1 MHAIV
6 EKYNKLIQYSS
17 VILEKFEN
25 RKSNKPSEKKDKKE
39 SIVSKIA
46 RRVSQKE
53 EDMVC
58 MSKNRLKP
66 HLKHSTIKS

>member
-1 MHAIV
+1 MAEEKRKSHEDMHAIV

-46 RRVSQKE
+46 RRVS
-53 EDMVC
+53 
-58 MSKNRLKP
+58 
-66 HLKHSTIKS
+66 